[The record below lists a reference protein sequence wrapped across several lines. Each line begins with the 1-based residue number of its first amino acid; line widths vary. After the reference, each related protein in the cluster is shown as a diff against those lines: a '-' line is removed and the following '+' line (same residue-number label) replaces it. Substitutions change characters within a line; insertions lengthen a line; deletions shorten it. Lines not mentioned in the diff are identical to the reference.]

1 MGRRPSGRRQRPT
14 KRCSQASMP
23 LYVPGLP
30 ECAAASSRPICSTD
44 CWLLLPPDHAN
55 SVSSSMMSFLLPSYM
70 HKRARNNCQSLQT
83 EHQHLPHDSSVQLLV
98 QHVQATIT

>member
-30 ECAAASSRPICSTD
+30 APSECAAASSRPICSTD
-44 CWLLLPPDHAN
+44 CWLLPPPVPAQ
-55 SVSSSMMSFLLPSYM
+55 SVSANVMPLAHWILHP
-70 HKRARNNCQSLQT
+70 
-83 EHQHLPHDSSVQLLV
+83 
-98 QHVQATIT
+98 QAWPGPMQIQ